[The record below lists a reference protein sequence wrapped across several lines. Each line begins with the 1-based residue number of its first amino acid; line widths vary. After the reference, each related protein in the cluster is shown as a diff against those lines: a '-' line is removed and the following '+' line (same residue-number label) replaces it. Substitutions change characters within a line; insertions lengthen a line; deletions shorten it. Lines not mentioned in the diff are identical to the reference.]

1 MGEAILVD
9 IQIAA
14 LSMRIDTQV
23 PLHVPVEDIMRRI
36 LGWASQQFACPLSAE
51 ERFLCNVRTG
61 EILMGSQCLYR
72 SRILPGDHLILF

>member
-14 LSMRIDTQV
+14 LSMRIDAQV

-36 LGWASQQFACPLSAE
+36 LVQITGRL
-51 ERFLCNVRTG
+51 VR
-61 EILMGSQCLYR
+61 
-72 SRILPGDHLILF
+72 

>member
-14 LSMRIDTQV
+14 LSMRIDAQV

-36 LGWASQQFACPLSAE
+36 LGWASQQFACRSA
-51 ERFLCNVRTG
+51 RKSVFCAMCG
-61 EILMGSQCLYR
+61 PGR
-72 SRILPGDHLILF
+72 S